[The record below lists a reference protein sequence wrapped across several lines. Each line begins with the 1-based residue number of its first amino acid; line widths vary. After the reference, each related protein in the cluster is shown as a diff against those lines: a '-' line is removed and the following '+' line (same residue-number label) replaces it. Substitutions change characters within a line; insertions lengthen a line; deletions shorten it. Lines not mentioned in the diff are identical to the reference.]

1 MSLILQI
8 AKSNNLQLKLKKIK
22 IMKWILDL
30 EKHDIDISEA
40 ELQKQIDQIAYKN
53 FTFIPVLIS
62 HFEKLPQIMRNAF
75 DKLVYCKDKSSYDQ
89 VYRQFLKDL
98 EQNNEYQEYN
108 MYLLTDIARY
118 SINSTVSMD
127 IDYLSELFMKTK
139 QIYYVLVYNI
149 VSGLFQEQFRY
160 NMEEIIYTYPLLYK
174 WVKENK
180 YKSLET
186 LTDDD
191 CEVIAGLFY
200 GLKPK
205 EMLEL
210 NLRASN
216 QSVETIK
223 LIIQQ
228 LPKKFHVEN
237 VTQVIFRAL
246 LLKPFLWSLPRHEY
260 IALAIKGLKYVL
272 PQD

>member
-1 MSLILQI
+1 
-8 AKSNNLQLKLKKIK
+8 
-22 IMKWILDL
+22 
-30 EKHDIDISEA
+30 
-40 ELQKQIDQIAYKN
+40 
-53 FTFIPVLIS
+53 
-62 HFEKLPQIMRNAF
+62 
-75 DKLVYCKDKSSYDQ
+75 
-89 VYRQFLKDL
+89 
-98 EQNNEYQEYN
+98 
-108 MYLLTDIARY
+108 
-118 SINSTVSMD
+118 
-127 IDYLSELFMKTK
+127 
-139 QIYYVLVYNI
+139 
-149 VSGLFQEQFRY
+149 
-160 NMEEIIYTYPLLYK
+160 MEEIIYTYPLLYK

-200 GLKPK
+200 GLKPE

-210 NLRASN
+210 NLRVSN

-237 VTQVIFRAL
+237 ITQVIFRAL